1 MNIVRSITNGSD
13 LTRGMRRF
21 LLVSVWVFAV
31 VWHAGCELV
40 LPDDDRVTLLSWNI
54 ENLFDA
60 VDQGTE
66 YHEFT
71 ADGGWTERD
80 YRQRKQRIAEAVHAL
95 RPRPDILIFIEIENE
110 QVLDALVDRYIVD
123 IETPYRT
130 FTSGPGAA
138 IGIGVASR
146 YPITKVR
153 NHLARSGE
161 FPPLR
166 PVLEVHFDIAGEPLV
181 VFANHWKSKRGGA
194 PATEPLRR
202 ASAHLLSTRI
212 EQLRKTDPDLPV
224 IVTGDFN
231 ERPQEFILTGRS
243 YPCALMPADEVA
255 RLLGMDGGTAGSVGA
270 HSSDLTRGSV
280 GAHSSGLT
288 RGSVGAHSIAGT
300 EAAEPPSWATPQ
312 WFEHGDF
319 LLIAPDAEEART
331 LTGELD
337 RTVLV
342 DLWATSDASGSF
354 YFINRWERIDSM
366 LLSTGLFNGEGLRH
380 EEFVVSCPVDGCDSQ
395 GRPLSWEDHPRGVSD
410 HLPLMVTFTRPG
422 D

>member
-1 MNIVRSITNGSD
+1 MNTQEIRNVSTLAR
-13 LTRGMRRF
+13 LGMWCF
-21 LLVSVWVFAV
+21 LVSAIV
-31 VWHAGCELV
+31 VPAIWLAGCELI
-40 LPDDDRVTLLSWNI
+40 LPDDDRVTLLTWNI

-71 ADGGWTERD
+71 TDGGWTERD

-95 RPRPDILIFIEIENE
+95 RPRPDIMVFVEIENE
-110 QVLDALVDRYIVD
+110 QVLEALVEKYIVD
-123 IETPYRT
+123 IETPYRA
-130 FTSGPGAA
+130 FTKGPGAA

-146 YPITKVR
+146 YPITEVR
-153 NHLARSGE
+153 NHLPRSGE

-166 PVLEVHFDIAGEPLV
+166 PVLEVHFDLAGEPLV

-202 ASAHLLSTRI
+202 ASAHLLATRI
-212 EQLRKTDPDLPV
+212 DKLRITDPDLPV

-231 ERPQEFILTGRS
+231 ERPQEFVLTGRS
-243 YPCALMPADEVA
+243 YPCAIMPADEVA
-255 RLLGMDGGTAGSVGA
+255 AMLGSGARSGGGEGNDQEV
-270 HSSDLTRGSV
+270 
-280 GAHSSGLT
+280 
-288 RGSVGAHSIAGT
+288 
-300 EAAEPPSWATPQ
+300 PSWADAQ

-319 LLIAPDAEEART
+319 LLIAPDAEEARA
-331 LTGELD
+331 LSRDLD

-366 LLSTGLFNGEGLRH
+366 FLSTGLFNGDGLH
-380 EEFVVSCPVDGCDSQ
+380 HQDFFVSCPPDGCDSQ
-395 GRPLSWEDHPRGVSD
+395 GRPLSWEDHSRGVSD
-410 HLPLMVTFTRPG
+410 HLPLMVTLTRPES
-422 D
+422 